1 LFEIDAGRGIEV
13 VASPLKPAMLVPP
26 VFCAAMNVDYVTLLE
41 GVISKN
47 VRRNDP
53 FPLAGPIAD
62 AVSWLNFSISECVFA
77 AHSSAYAWARKI
89 APSSTPVRE
98 FTHAVDTDVFK
109 PADQKESRRKLGI
122 PDQSDIVIGF
132 VGSFKPYHLVENLIH
147 AIDRLDEQ
155 GVRVHGLLVGDGPER
170 DQVLSVAE
178 KYGLED
184 RITAPGF
191 VPQEDV
197 YKYVAASDLMYGL
210 IDPDH
215 WDSPMKVYEY
225 AACARPVIIHG
236 ESETSFVNE
245 IGAGITVNSTS
256 PDSIAEGIGEFL
268 STPEEERKAM
278 GSRGRTYV
286 EDMPSWDDLAA
297 AIVACANSGS

>member
-1 LFEIDAGRGIEV
+1 
-13 VASPLKPAMLVPP
+13 
-26 VFCAAMNVDYVTLLE
+26 
-41 GVISKN
+41 
-47 VRRNDP
+47 
-53 FPLAGPIAD
+53 
-62 AVSWLNFSISECVFA
+62 
-77 AHSSAYAWARKI
+77 
-89 APSSTPVRE
+89 
-98 FTHAVDTDVFK
+98 
-109 PADQKESRRKLGI
+109 
-122 PDQSDIVIGF
+122 
-132 VGSFKPYHLVENLIH
+132 
-147 AIDRLDEQ
+147 
-155 GVRVHGLLVGDGPER
+155 
-170 DQVLSVAE
+170 
-178 KYGLED
+178 
-184 RITAPGF
+184 
-191 VPQEDV
+191 V